1 MVGDAAKERSRPLFE
16 TDENAC
22 PVVTCLAR
30 DIIALKSDIKS
41 INIS

>member
-1 MVGDAAKERSRPLFE
+1 MVGDAAKERSRPFE

-22 PVVTCLAR
+22 PIVTCLAR
-30 DIIALKSDIKS
+30 DRIALKSDIGS